1 MPTETTMRYA
11 AVTGAR
17 DAEHLTRY
25 LPDNYEV
32 YGHRFPDGPGGK
44 IVLLIRGH
52 DVAGWT
58 MEGYVLPRLASGLL
72 WGEEVTPEGE
82 ATDG

>member
-1 MPTETTMRYA
+1 MPAPMRYA

-25 LPDNYEV
+25 LPGNYEV

-44 IVLLIRGH
+44 IVLLIRGR
-52 DVAGWT
+52 DDCGWT
-58 MEGYVLPRLASGLL
+58 LDDYVIPRCASGLI
-72 WGEEVTPEGE
+72 WVTEVV
-82 ATDG
+82 A